1 MLKPL
6 GKNILV
12 QRIKEE
18 PKKGALILTASADD
32 KPYQAVVIDKGSKVE
47 IEVQKDD
54 VLLMIPYSGSRI
66 STDDDG
72 YLLVTERDILGVVS

>member
-12 QRIKEE
+12 QKKKEE
-18 PKKGALILTASADD
+18 PKKGALILTNDD
-32 KPYQAVVIDKGSKVE
+32 KPYHAVVIDKGSKVE
-47 IEVQKDD
+47 IEIEKDD
-54 VLLMIPYSGSRI
+54 VLLMIPYTGSKI

-72 YLLVTERDILGVVS
+72 YLLVTERDILGVLT